1 VAYFGTAVTD
11 ALALVL
17 AIAMGVQNSAAR
29 KLAVP
34 DLTTTVLTMTLTG
47 IGADSRSGQRGN
59 LTLAR
64 RLLAVA
70 VMLGGGILGAWLVLQ
85 VSATAAL
92 AVAAGVLLVATARA
106 ALAARTP
113 APWRPA
119 GPAPARTAVARPEP
133 LPAGAGDVAGDEPPV
148 TRPPGRSPR

>member
-1 VAYFGTAVTD
+1 M
-11 ALALVL
+11 L
-17 AIAMGVQNSAAR
+17 AIAMGIQNSAAR

-34 DLTTTVLTMTLTG
+34 DLSTTVLTMTLTG
-47 IGADSRSGQRGN
+47 IGADLRSGRRGN

-70 VMLGGGILGAWLVLQ
+70 IMLGGGVLGAWLVLQ
-85 VSATAAL
+85 VSATAAV
-92 AVAAGVLLVATARA
+92 AVAAGLLLAAAACA

-119 GPAPARTAVARPEP
+119 GPAPARSAVASPG
-133 LPAGAGDVAGDEPPV
+133 LPSAGAVE
-148 TRPPGRSPR
+148 